1 MSGNNRSPPG
11 VAGVPDFAL
20 APAGA
25 VAPNVPPP
33 PGAEPEKKVWKKVP
47 LPRSPSELSL
57 HLKAFT
63 EEHTRAKYNKHK
75 VSFQCEAVLGPV
87 KGTVRTCWLCGF
99 PIQHLTYLQDRVGK
113 SVFNLATPMLDKATC
128 DHVLPVKLAHAI
140 LELLYITEDP
150 THPALLHTEYEYAHN
165 FCNIYKSDEY
175 FVSLPLGSRDLC
187 NLEIKHDIL
196 NRILKRIF
204 YKVRG
209 TPESSQFSGI
219 TTQYDGRTL
228 FFPNIVQAYCFT
240 SDPEAF
246 LASKRRFF
254 EERWFPSVK
263 SMIVRKVEN
272 IIRYVK
278 EADGCLTPE
287 PGRLFKGAPDRL
299 LAGRENLPKGFKGPS
314 VHRLEGATARR
325 VKRLQRAPSFE
336 MILATT
342 PEELRVKAFDAP
354 PYNGYS
360 VDIDKLGSNSNSS
373 NNNSEKK
380 KKTRRRKKTNE
391 DEFAS
396 ADVVRAENAM
406 GAALNAAGA
415 GAGPAAAAPFLAARG
430 DFIQAVADELAAEAA
445 DNEALAVREDVE
457 LGAAAA
463 LPVALPDPVP
473 RNNNLGLPL
482 DGGRRRFRR
491 SKKTRKHKK

>member
-1 MSGNNRSPPG
+1 MSGNNRSPSE
-11 VAGVPDFAL
+11 VAGVPNFAL

-25 VAPNVPPP
+25 LAPNAPVAPE
-33 PGAEPEKKVWKKVP
+33 AAPEKKVWKKVP
-47 LPRSPSELSL
+47 LPRSPSELGL
-57 HLKAFT
+57 YLKAFT
-63 EEHTRAKYNKHK
+63 EEHTRGKYNKHK

-99 PIQHLTYLQDRVGK
+99 PIQHLTYLRDRTGK
-113 SVFNLATPMLDKATC
+113 PVFNIATPMLDKATC

-150 THPALLHTEYEYAHN
+150 KHPALLHTEYEYAHN

-187 NLEIKHDIL
+187 SLEIKDDIL

-219 TTQYDGRTL
+219 TTEYGGKTL

-246 LASKRRFF
+246 LASKKRFF
-254 EERWFPSVK
+254 EERWFPSIK
-263 SMIVRKVEN
+263 AMIVRKVEN
-272 IIRYVK
+272 IIQYVK

-287 PGRLFKGAPDRL
+287 QGRLFKGAPDRL

-314 VHRLEGATARR
+314 VHHLEGPSARR
-325 VKRLQRAPSFE
+325 VKRLQRTPSFE

-342 PEELRVKAFDAP
+342 PDERRVKAFDAP
-354 PYNGYS
+354 PYNGYR
-360 VDIDKLGSNSNSS
+360 VDIGKLGTNSNSS
-373 NNNSEKK
+373 NSNSEKK
-380 KKTRRRKKTNE
+380 RKTRRKKSNE
-391 DEFAS
+391 NDFES
-396 ADVVRAENAM
+396 AEVVRAENAM
-406 GAALNAAGA
+406 NAALDAAGA

-430 DFIQAVADELAAEAA
+430 DFVAAVADELAAEAA
-445 DNEALAVREDVE
+445 DNDVFAAREDAE
-457 LGAAAA
+457 LEAA
-463 LPVALPDPVP
+463 VALPNAVP

-482 DGGRRRFRR
+482 NGGRRRFRR
-491 SKKTRKHKK
+491 YKTTRKYKKN